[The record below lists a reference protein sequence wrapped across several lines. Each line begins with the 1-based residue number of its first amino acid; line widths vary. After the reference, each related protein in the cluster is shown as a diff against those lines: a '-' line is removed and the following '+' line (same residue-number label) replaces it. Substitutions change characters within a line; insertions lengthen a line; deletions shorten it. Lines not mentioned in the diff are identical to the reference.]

1 MMNKPILWLDEE
13 LDPKPS
19 LSLVNGYRNCT
30 CIRTEVELRRAL
42 PVASA
47 IIVYTAY
54 TKLRDRQTTI
64 IHMRRLPILWLC
76 TEARI
81 PRDKEWGH
89 ILDGLLFPGM
99 ERYEVDWALHCAS
112 HSFSERKRW
121 YEEKEQLLQ
130 RLEERKWVDQAKA
143 ILCEIKGITESEA
156 YDFLRKQAMNE
167 RKRTG
172 EVAASIVKVYQ
183 LIHG

>member
-1 MMNKPILWLDEE
+1 KRMYRQIIHSYVMLYYTKEMRRTVQQGGRMMNKPILWLDEE

-64 IHMRRLPILWLC
+64 IHMRRLP
-76 TEARI
+76 
-81 PRDKEWGH
+81 
-89 ILDGLLFPGM
+89 
-99 ERYEVDWALHCAS
+99 
-112 HSFSERKRW
+112 
-121 YEEKEQLLQ
+121 
-130 RLEERKWVDQAKA
+130 
-143 ILCEIKGITESEA
+143 
-156 YDFLRKQAMNE
+156 
-167 RKRTG
+167 
-172 EVAASIVKVYQ
+172 
-183 LIHG
+183 